1 MVASGHHPRSAGYVL
16 RYISQGYHALRSTYR
31 HARRVY
37 SPMAHLHTT
46 WLVSDTLYDVLR
58 DDNQTYSPDST
69 RVYRLVLLRLRPY
82 APARGSEVSP
92 PTKIAL
98 AARARS

>member
-1 MVASGHHPRSAGYVL
+1 MVASGHHPRSARYVL
-16 RYISQGYHALRSTYR
+16 RYISQGYNALRSTYR
-31 HARRVY
+31 HTGRVY
-37 SPMAHLHTT
+37 SPMAHLHAT

-82 APARGSEVSP
+82 APARGSEVSL

-98 AARARS
+98 TAQVRS